1 MTGATG
7 VTGATGAVGATGA
20 TGPVGPTGAT
30 GVTGPIGPTGA
41 TGVTGPVG
49 PTGATGVTGAT
60 GATGSTGTAAPLNLN
75 SSANVEQQVPTAAG
89 AALTFAI
96 TQAQAGT
103 AISHAAGTAE
113 FILTEP
119 GIYEIEYNTVVASSA
134 SPTFTVALRLEI
146 NGDPIPASRS
156 SVSIGAAADEQTLS
170 GRAVITVNGTPVT
183 ITLVAEDTN
192 GTYSDTVITIQKLD

>member
-1 MTGATG
+1 M
-7 VTGATGAVGATGA
+7 
-20 TGPVGPTGAT
+20 
-30 GVTGPIGPTGA
+30 
-41 TGVTGPVG
+41 
-49 PTGATGVTGAT
+49 TGAT
-60 GATGSTGTAAPLNLN
+60 GATGATVPLNLN
-75 SSANVEQQVPTAAG
+75 SSANVDQQVPAAAG
-89 AALTFAI
+89 APLTFAI

-103 AISHAAGTAE
+103 AISHAVGTAE
-113 FILTEP
+113 FILTEN

-170 GRAVITVNGTPVT
+170 GRAVITLTNAPAT

-192 GTYSDTVITIQKLD
+192 GTYSNTVLTIQKLN

>member
-1 MTGATG
+1 ME
-7 VTGATGAVGATGA
+7 
-20 TGPVGPTGAT
+20 
-30 GVTGPIGPTGA
+30 
-41 TGVTGPVG
+41 
-49 PTGATGVTGAT
+49 
-60 GATGSTGTAAPLNLN
+60 
-75 SSANVEQQVPTAAG
+75 EQTPAAAG
-89 AALTFAI
+89 NALTFAI

-134 SPTFTVALRLEI
+134 SPTFTVALQLEL
-146 NGDPIPASRS
+146 NGDPIPGSRS

-192 GTYSDTVITIQKLD
+192 GSYSNTVLTIQKLD

>member
-1 MTGATG
+1 MHQYPYGYPDRDCDRQDNHHPNCCWTRCC
-7 VTGATGAVGATGA
+7 VL
-20 TGPVGPTGAT
+20 
-30 GVTGPIGPTGA
+30 
-41 TGVTGPVG
+41 
-49 PTGATGVTGAT
+49 TGAT
-60 GATGSTGTAAPLNLN
+60 GATGATVPLNLN
-75 SSANVEQQVPTAAG
+75 SSANVDQQVPAAAG
-89 AALTFAI
+89 APLTFAI

-113 FILTEP
+113 FILTEN

-170 GRAVITVNGTPVT
+170 GRAVITLTNAPAT

-192 GTYSDTVITIQKLD
+192 GTYSNTVITIQKLN